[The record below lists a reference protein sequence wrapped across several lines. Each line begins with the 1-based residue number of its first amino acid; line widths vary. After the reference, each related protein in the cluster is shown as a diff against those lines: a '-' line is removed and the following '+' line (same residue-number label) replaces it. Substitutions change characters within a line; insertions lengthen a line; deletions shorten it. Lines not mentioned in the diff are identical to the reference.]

1 MDKFLSSI
9 RRLVERIVNS
19 ASAIRLLMP
28 KYKQKTGVVGRIEK
42 DFKSEV
48 THSKETDAIHNI
60 DLSTLEKI
68 SSKKIVLLIALL
80 IGGIAI
86 ASIVLWVKLTNFSK
100 RSGTDDSFVAP
111 TSTVIQ
117 EERTGFLPGKTV
129 RVEKNKDDV
138 KQKTATQPDE
148 KKEHSSMA
156 AVKSELAVD
165 HKNQPTE
172 PLVKK
177 DLPVLRRIMP
187 SSHAAYGI
195 SQTINPQYLVENPIL
210 KVQKAVIILKGFGLN
225 KIHSDAILDQI
236 YEDIVVAIDP
246 YTTGLHDEV
255 ETLSD
260 YGLDVLVMIP
270 LEDTNPHKDQGY
282 LTVRTAMQPNVREK
296 ILSSILDASISAQG
310 ILLTGGRKLLKSSAD
325 VQSLVTYLSNHNKFI
340 VLGDDVL
347 NNKFF
352 KMADSSRLNYL
363 VVASD
368 ECPISAMDQVLGVV
382 RRTGFVVLSF
392 DINTPDV
399 VDKIKQWIKILD
411 DNKIDVV
418 SISNL
423 LKEND

>member
-1 MDKFLSSI
+1 MDNLLNLI
-9 RRLVERIVNS
+9 RSLVEKIVDTANS
-19 ASAIRLLMP
+19 VRLLIP

-42 DFKSEV
+42 DFKAEV

-80 IGGIAI
+80 IGGIALT
-86 ASIVLWVKLTNFSK
+86 SIVLWVKLTNFSK
-100 RSGTDDSFVAP
+100 GSGPDHSFAA
-111 TSTVIQ
+111 TTLAVIQ
-117 EERTGFLPGKTV
+117 EESTGFLPGKTI
-129 RVEKNKDDV
+129 RVEKKRDGV

-148 KKEHSSMA
+148 KKEYPSRA
-156 AVKSELAVD
+156 VVKSQPAID
-165 HKNQPTE
+165 HKDQPSE

-177 DLPVLRRIMP
+177 DLPVLKRIMP
-187 SSHAAYGI
+187 SSHTAYGI

-246 YTTGLHDEV
+246 YTTGLQNEV

-270 LEDTNPHKDQGY
+270 LEDTNPYKDQGY
-282 LTVRTAMQPNVREK
+282 LTVRTAMQPNIREK
-296 ILSSILDASISAQG
+296 ILSSILDASIAAQG

-325 VQSLVTYLSNHNKFI
+325 VQSLVTYLSDHNKFV

-363 VVASD
+363 VVAAD

-399 VDKIKQWIKILD
+399 VDKIKQWIKVLD

>member
-19 ASAIRLLMP
+19 AGAIRLLMP

-117 EERTGFLPGKTV
+117 EERAGFLPGKTV
-129 RVEKNKDDV
+129 GVEKNKDDV
-138 KQKTATQPDE
+138 KQKPVTQPDE

-156 AVKSELAVD
+156 AVKSEPAVD
-165 HKNQPTE
+165 HKKQPE

-246 YTTGLHDEV
+246 YTTGLQDEV

-270 LEDTNPHKDQGY
+270 LEDTNPRKDQGY

-325 VQSLVTYLSNHNKFI
+325 VQSLVTYLSNHNKFV
-340 VLGDDVL
+340 VLGDDIL

-352 KMADSSRLNYL
+352 KLADSAVLNYL
-363 VVASD
+363 VVAAD
-368 ECPISAMDQVLGVV
+368 ECPISSMDQVLGVI

-392 DINTPDV
+392 DVNTPDV

-411 DNKIDVV
+411 DNNIDVV

>member
-19 ASAIRLLMP
+19 AGAIRLLMP

-117 EERTGFLPGKTV
+117 EERAGFLPGKTV
-129 RVEKNKDDV
+129 GVEKNKDDV
-138 KQKTATQPDE
+138 KQKPVTQPDE

-156 AVKSELAVD
+156 AVKSEPAVD
-165 HKNQPTE
+165 HKKQPE

-246 YTTGLHDEV
+246 YTTGLQDEV

-270 LEDTNPHKDQGY
+270 LEDTNPRKDQGY

-310 ILLTGGRKLLKSSAD
+310 FLLTGGRKLLKSSAD
-325 VQSLVTYLSNHNKFI
+325 VQSLVTYLSNHNKFV
-340 VLGDDVL
+340 VLGDDIL

-352 KMADSSRLNYL
+352 KLADSAVLNYL
-363 VVASD
+363 VVAAD
-368 ECPISAMDQVLGVV
+368 ECPISSMDQVLGVI

-392 DINTPDV
+392 DVNTPDV

-411 DNKIDVV
+411 DNNIDVV